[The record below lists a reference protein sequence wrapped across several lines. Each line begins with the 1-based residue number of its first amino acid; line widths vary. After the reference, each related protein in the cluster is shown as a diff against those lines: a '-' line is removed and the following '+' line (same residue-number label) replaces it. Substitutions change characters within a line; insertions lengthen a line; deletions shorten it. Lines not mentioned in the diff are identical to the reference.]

1 LIKNI
6 DFIAMAMPCSFF
18 RNAKRYAHSDK
29 NMAFHFTILKRDR
42 FSKARLGRI
51 ETDHGSLST
60 PNFLPVGT
68 LGTVKSLTPE
78 ELVEVGV
85 EAILGNTYH
94 LYLKPGHETIGR
106 LGGLHAF
113 IHWEKPI
120 LTDSGGY
127 QIFSLSKL
135 RKISEDG
142 VTFQSHIDGSTHF
155 LTPEKV
161 MEIQRTLESDI
172 AMVLDEC
179 IPFPSPYEYAKASM
193 RLTTRWAKRSLQVRR
208 EGDPALFAIIQGGTY
223 RDLREENSQA
233 LVLMDFQGYAI
244 GGLSVGEPKSIMRE
258 ILEWTTPLL
267 PENIP
272 RYLMGVGTPEDILH
286 AIMLGIDL
294 FDCVL
299 PTRNARNGLLFTSS
313 GKMSIK
319 QAQYAED
326 GRPIDEMCLCYT
338 CRHYSRAYLRHIY
351 LTHEILSSR
360 LNTIHNLY
368 YYMKFIKGLQ
378 EAIQEERLQDF
389 YKKFRQQ
396 REGLDPECPIH
407 IQNNWGYF

>member
-1 LIKNI
+1 
-6 DFIAMAMPCSFF
+6 
-18 RNAKRYAHSDK
+18 
-29 NMAFHFTILKRDR
+29 MAFHFTILKRDK

-51 ETDHGSLST
+51 ETDHGSFST
-60 PNFLPVGT
+60 PAFLPVGT

-127 QIFSLSKL
+127 QVFSLSKL

-142 VTFQSHIDGSTHF
+142 VTFQSHIDGSSHF

-161 MEIQRTLESDI
+161 MEIQRTLGSDI

-179 IPFPSPYEYAKASM
+179 IPFPSSYEYAKASM
-193 RLTTRWAKRSLQVRR
+193 QLTTQWAKRSLRVRR

-223 RDLREENSQA
+223 RDLREENSQT

-258 ILEWTTPLL
+258 VLEWTTPLL
-267 PENIP
+267 PENSP

-286 AIMLGIDL
+286 ATMLGIDL

-299 PTRNARNGLLFTSS
+299 PTRNARNGMLFTSS

-326 GRPIDEMCLCYT
+326 GRPIDEACLCYT
-338 CRHYSRAYLRHIY
+338 CRHYSRAYLRHLY
-351 LTHEILSSR
+351 LANEILSSR

-368 YYMKFIKGLQ
+368 YYMKFIKGLH
-378 EAIQEERLQDF
+378 EAIQEGRLQDF

-396 REGLDPECPIH
+396 LEGLEPECPIH
-407 IQNNWGYF
+407 IQNNWG